1 MTTAICKIMLD
12 REQAQAPRLMGMYPP
27 VAISACL
34 LFAAALEAL
43 RHVAFECG
51 PGWQALYIYAYS
63 SDCAVG
69 IPCRNLGMQHVPSMR
84 LLATVLGD
92 LVAPFFIAKYLFT
105 FDAGNSNRWNLRMP
119 LKGMR
124 GMANQEISAGPLS
137 PRACPMCA
145 KMLAVVAHP
154 SSAFCRHAY
163 RLIGTLASFFCNM
176 DM

>member
-1 MTTAICKIMLD
+1 MTTAICMIMLD

-43 RHVAFECG
+43 RHVVFECG

-69 IPCRNLGMQHVPSMR
+69 RPFRNLGMQHGPSKR

-92 LVAPFFIAKYLFT
+92 LVPPFFITKCLFT
-105 FDAGNSNRWNLRMP
+105 FDLGNSKRWNLRMP

-124 GMANQEISAGPLS
+124 RMANQEMDAGPLS
-137 PRACPMCA
+137 PKACPMCA
-145 KMLAVVAHP
+145 NILAVVAHP
-154 SSAFCRHAY
+154 STVFCRHA
-163 RLIGTLASFFCNM
+163 
-176 DM
+176 

>member
-1 MTTAICKIMLD
+1 MTTAICMIMLD

-43 RHVAFECG
+43 RHVVFECG

-63 SDCAVG
+63 SNCAVG

-92 LVAPFFIAKYLFT
+92 LVAPFF
-105 FDAGNSNRWNLRMP
+105 
-119 LKGMR
+119 
-124 GMANQEISAGPLS
+124 
-137 PRACPMCA
+137 
-145 KMLAVVAHP
+145 
-154 SSAFCRHAY
+154 
-163 RLIGTLASFFCNM
+163 
-176 DM
+176 

>member
-1 MTTAICKIMLD
+1 MQKWLGICQDFQSICMIMLD
-12 REQAQAPRLMGMYPP
+12 REQAQALRLMGMYPP

-43 RHVAFECG
+43 RHVVFECG

-69 IPCRNLGMQHVPSMR
+69 IPCRNLGMQHGPSKR

-92 LVAPFFIAKYLFT
+92 LVAPFFIAKYLCT

-124 GMANQEISAGPLS
+124 GMANQEISSGPLS
-137 PRACPMCA
+137 PQSLSNVRKDAC
-145 KMLAVVAHP
+145 
-154 SSAFCRHAY
+154 CRCSPVKCI
-163 RLIGTLASFFCNM
+163 LQTCC
-176 DM
+176 

>member
-1 MTTAICKIMLD
+1 MITAMCKIVL
-12 REQAQAPRLMGMYPP
+12 EQAPRLMGMNPP

-43 RHVAFECG
+43 RHVVFECG

-92 LVAPFFIAKYLFT
+92 LVAPFFIATYLFT
-105 FDAGNSNRWNLRMP
+105 FDPAGLLSQNVGQDVVQIVCFLARIWAVFKAILRQF
-119 LKGMR
+119 LR
-124 GMANQEISAGPLS
+124 Q
-137 PRACPMCA
+137 R
-145 KMLAVVAHP
+145 
-154 SSAFCRHAY
+154 
-163 RLIGTLASFFCNM
+163 
-176 DM
+176 

>member
-1 MTTAICKIMLD
+1 MTTAICKIMLH
-12 REQAQAPRLMGMYPP
+12 REQAQAPRLIGMPYHP

-43 RHVAFECG
+43 RHVVFECG

-69 IPCRNLGMQHVPSMR
+69 IPCRNLGMQHVPSIR

-92 LVAPFFIAKYLFT
+92 LVAPFFVVKYWFT
-105 FDAGNSNRWNLRMP
+105 FDAGNSNRWSLRMP

-124 GMANQEISAGPLS
+124 GMANQEISAGPRSPSLS
-137 PRACPMCA
+137 NVRKDACCSCA
-145 KMLAVVAHP
+145 PVKCFLQT
-154 SSAFCRHAY
+154 C
-163 RLIGTLASFFCNM
+163 L
-176 DM
+176 

>member
-34 LFAAALEAL
+34 LFTAVLEVL
-43 RHVAFECG
+43 RHVVFECC
-51 PGWQALYIYAYS
+51 PGWQALYMYAYS

-92 LVAPFFIAKYLFT
+92 LVAPFFCQRFVYI
-105 FDAGNSNRWNLRMP
+105 R
-119 LKGMR
+119 R
-124 GMANQEISAGPLS
+124 GEFGAWQIGVV
-137 PRACPMCA
+137 PMTPQ
-145 KMLAVVAHP
+145 L
-154 SSAFCRHAY
+154 
-163 RLIGTLASFFCNM
+163 
-176 DM
+176 